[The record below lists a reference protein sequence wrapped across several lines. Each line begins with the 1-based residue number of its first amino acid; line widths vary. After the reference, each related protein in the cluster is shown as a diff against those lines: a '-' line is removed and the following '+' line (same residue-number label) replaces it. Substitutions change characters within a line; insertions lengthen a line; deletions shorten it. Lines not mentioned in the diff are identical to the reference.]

1 MSSTKELS
9 ILIGEYLN
17 KNQNLKPMTLAR
29 RKYIWKL
36 LIEAVGDIDIAEFG
50 YNQAE
55 DFQQWLYGRDF
66 SPATVKSY
74 RKAIQSM
81 MRWCCRR
88 GYRKGDP
95 FDGLP
100 SPRVA
105 QSEIR
110 VYSEA
115 EVRAM
120 LAAAAADRIWRAR
133 ILAAVSAGLRKSEVQ
148 NLTVGDVN
156 FERNYISV
164 QAKKETVHTWRWSTK
179 NYQSRRVPLTDGLGN
194 ILAEIVAEL
203 PAGQPYL
210 MLTERRYFGIQQM
223 RQAGKME
230 ERLRTTPDENVR
242 PWRNILSSTNIVGT
256 FHDLRRTAITRW
268 TWNMP
273 AQNVKKLAG
282 HADIATTMQYYAA
295 VSSDVILQAAKC
307 SIA

>member
-1 MSSTKELS
+1 MSSTCKLS
-9 ILIGEYLN
+9 LLIGEYSD
-17 KNQNLKPMTLAR
+17 KNLNLKLMTLAR
-29 RKYIWKL
+29 RKYIWGL
-36 LIEAVGDIDIAEFG
+36 LIDAVGDIDVADFG
-50 YNQAE
+50 YCQAE

-81 MRWCCRR
+81 MRWCWRR
-88 GYRKGDP
+88 GYRKDDP

-100 SPRVA
+100 APRIA
-105 QSEIR
+105 QSEIH

-115 EVRAM
+115 EVQAM
-120 LAAAAADRIWRAR
+120 LVSADRIWRAR
-133 ILAAVSAGLRKSEVQ
+133 ILAAVSAGLRKGEVQ
-148 NLTVGDVN
+148 NLTVSDVN

-164 QAKKETVHTWRWSTK
+164 QPKKETIHTWRWSAK
-179 NYQSRRVPLTDGLGN
+179 NYQCRRVPLTDSLGN

-223 RQAGKME
+223 RRQGTMA

-242 PWRNILSSTNIVGT
+242 PWRKILSAANIVGT

-295 VSSDVILQAAKC
+295 VSSDVILRAAKC